1 MTKSM
6 ELIYYA
12 KITAVHEGGYLV
24 TFRDF
29 DNVFTEGDTL
39 EEALNY
45 AKEALGGML
54 EQMQEDN
61 DSIPLPSS
69 AHKNEYAISV

>member
-1 MTKSM
+1 M

-12 KITAVHEGGYLV
+12 KIIAHEGGYLV

-29 DNVFTEGDTL
+29 ENVFTEGDTL
-39 EEALNY
+39 EEALHN
-45 AKEALGGML
+45 AKEALSGML
-54 EQMQEDN
+54 EQMHEDN

-69 AHKNEYAISV
+69 AHKNEYAIRV